1 MAGLIL
7 WKDREISRLRR
18 EIDRLFSQIFDEFS
32 VPIYP
37 RSWKRVPYVDI
48 SETEDYIYVH
58 AEIPGI
64 QPEDLDISIQH
75 DVLEI
80 KGIIKREWSE
90 EYEGYRRVERQYGSF
105 SRKIPLP
112 CPVAVDEVKANYKN
126 GILEIEMP
134 KLRKELKRRI
144 PIEVV

>member
-7 WKDREISRLRR
+7 WKDKEINRLRR

-90 EYEGYRRVERQYGSF
+90 EYEGYRRVERHYGSF

-112 CPVAVDEVKANYKN
+112 CPVEIDKVRATYKN

-134 KLRKELKRRI
+134 KLTKEPKRRI